1 MKGIILAGGTGSRL
15 YPSTRAVSKHLLPVY
30 DKPLIYYPLSVMLL
44 ADIKEILIISNS
56 EFISSYKKLLG
67 NGDHL
72 GVKISYESQDRANG
86 IAEALIIGEQFIGSK
101 KILLILG
108 DNIFY
113 GQFFKEFIKKA
124 KNNNHSTIFAYQVKD
139 PENYGVVELEHGCDS
154 LNLNNKNKNK
164 IISLNEKP
172 KHPKSNYVITGMYFY
187 ENEAIKIAKKLKPS
201 KRGELEITDLNK
213 VLLKE
218 NKLDVE
224 VFGRGFCW
232 LDAGTPDNL
241 LDASMFIQAIEKRQG
256 FKIACLEEIAFRN
269 GFINRE
275 QLKKNIFK
283 IQNCE
288 YRNYLEKILNE

>member
-15 YPSTRAVSKHLLPVY
+15 YPSTRAVSKHLLPIY

-72 GVKISYESQDRANG
+72 GVKISYESQNKANG
-86 IAEALIIGEQFIGSK
+86 IAEALIIGEQFIGNK

-124 KNNNHSTIFAYQVKD
+124 KNNNSSTIFAYPVKD
-139 PENYGVVELEHGCDS
+139 PENYGVVELEHGSDS

>member
-15 YPSTRAVSKHLLPVY
+15 YPSSRAVSKHLLPVY

-44 ADIKEILIISNS
+44 AEIKEVLIISNS
-56 EFISSYKKLLG
+56 EFIGSYKRLLG
-67 NGDHL
+67 NGNHL
-72 GVKISYESQDRANG
+72 GIKISYEIQDKANG
-86 IAEALIIGEQFIGSK
+86 IAEALTIGEKFIGK
-101 KILLILG
+101 NKILLILG

-113 GQFFKEFIKKA
+113 GQFFKEFIKNA
-124 KNNNHSTIFAYQVKD
+124 KNNSKSTIFAYQVKD
-139 PENYGVVELEHGCDS
+139 PENYGVIELKLSSDQ
-154 LNLNNKNKNK
+154 LNLNNKKKNK
-164 IISLNEKP
+164 ILSLNEKP
-172 KHPKSNYVITGMYFY
+172 NKPKSNYVITGMYFY
-187 ENEAIKIAKKLKPS
+187 ENEVIKIAKILKPS
-201 KRGELEITDLNK
+201 KRGEIEITDLNK
-213 VLLKE
+213 ILLKR

-241 LDASMFIQAIEKRQG
+241 LEASMFIQAIEKRQG
-256 FKIACLEEIAFRN
+256 FKIACLEEISFRN

-288 YRNYLEKILNE
+288 YRTYLEKILNE

>member
-15 YPSTRAVSKHLLPVY
+15 YPSSRAVSKHLLPVY

-44 ADIKEILIISNS
+44 AEIKEVLIISNS
-56 EFISSYKKLLG
+56 EFIGSYKRLLG
-67 NGDHL
+67 NGNHL
-72 GVKISYESQDRANG
+72 GIKISYEIQDKANG
-86 IAEALIIGEQFIGSK
+86 IAEALTIGEKFIGK
-101 KILLILG
+101 NKILLILG

-113 GQFFKEFIKKA
+113 GQFFKEFIKNA
-124 KNNNHSTIFAYQVKD
+124 KNNSKSTIFAYQVKD
-139 PENYGVVELEHGCDS
+139 PENYGGIELKLSSDQ
-154 LNLNNKNKNK
+154 LNLNNKKKNK
-164 IISLNEKP
+164 ILSLNEKP
-172 KHPKSNYVITGMYFY
+172 IKPKSNYVITGMYFY
-187 ENEAIKIAKKLKPS
+187 ENEVIKIAKILKPS
-201 KRGELEITDLNK
+201 KRGEIEITDLNK
-213 VLLKE
+213 ILLKR

-241 LDASMFIQAIEKRQG
+241 LEASMFIQAIEKRQG

-288 YRNYLEKILNE
+288 YRNYLEKILNG